1 MRRRTR
7 TSPGQRIQ
15 DIDGHRAVP
24 LVALFQQSVRNQ
36 VHRRFYR
43 RKKDIAIDFWAI
55 FRFPLLLTGFREI
68 SVDFYRVLLRFR
80 RFVLDF
86 KNNNWDYIGFLPSYR
101 VSLRFFWR
109 FAPFYF
115 TFHCWSMGLTRSYRI
130 SSIFKLGFNVFFTEF
145 SCDFGGLP
153 HSSGFTGFYWVLTG
167 FYWVLLGFTG
177 FYWV

>member
-130 SSIFKLGFNVFFTEF
+130 SSIFKLGFNVF
-145 SCDFGGLP
+145 LP
-153 HSSGFTGFYWVLTG
+153 NFLAISAVYHILQ
-167 FYWVLLGFTG
+167 VLLGFTG
-177 FYWV
+177 F